1 MIEQLNA
8 EFVNAWIV
16 RPQFIDAKAIEA
28 AFQDEATR
36 RVVRAVAREFTYPVD
51 SLVVSA
57 DGEVVAQCSIDEIL
71 RQARG
76 EDWLSRY
83 QRLLEE
89 GLAKAR

>member
-1 MIEQLNA
+1 MIEQLNE

-16 RPQFIDAKAIEA
+16 QPQFIDAKAIDAAFTDEA
-28 AFQDEATR
+28 AR
-36 RVVRAVAREFTYPVD
+36 RVARVVARAFTYPVD
-51 SLVVSA
+51 SLVLSA
-57 DGEVVAQCSIDEIL
+57 GGEVVAQCSVDELL